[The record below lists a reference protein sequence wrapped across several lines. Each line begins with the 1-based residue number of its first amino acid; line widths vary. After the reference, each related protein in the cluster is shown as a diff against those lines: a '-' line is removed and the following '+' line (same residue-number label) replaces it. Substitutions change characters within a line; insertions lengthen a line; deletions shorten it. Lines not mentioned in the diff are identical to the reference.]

1 MFVNGGDGM
10 KELTARLAAVA
21 ARVRPGSRV
30 ADIGTDHA
38 LLPVWLLQSGR
49 CPAAIASDIGEGPA
63 DAARRTVSEAGLAA
77 RIPVR
82 VGDGLSPILPDE
94 VDDVVI
100 AGMGGE
106 TIAEILH
113 AAPWVRDVRYR
124 LVLQPMSKPER
135 LRRFLY
141 EGGFAIEEEV
151 VAAEGERLYAVMV
164 CRFTGEVRTA
174 SLGDC
179 LIGAIPHTT
188 EGEAYLKKQGGRI
201 SDKLSGLPKT
211 PQNAAERAELEAA
224 ARQLNAWLSSE

>member
-1 MFVNGGDGM
+1 M

-21 ARVRPGSRV
+21 ALVRQGSRV

-38 LLPVWLLQSGR
+38 LLPVWLVQSGQ

-63 DAARRTVSEAGLAA
+63 ASARRTVDEAGLTA

-82 VGDGLSPILPDE
+82 VGDGLAPVAPHE

-106 TIAEILH
+106 TIAAIMQS
-113 AAPWVRDVRYR
+113 APWLRNSRYQ

-141 EGGFAIEEEV
+141 SAGFAIERETV
-151 VAAEGERLYAVMV
+151 VAEGLRLYAVMV
-164 CRFTGEVRTA
+164 CRFTGEVRGAT
-174 SLGDC
+174 LGDC
-179 LIGAIPHTT
+179 LVGAIPHTD
-188 EGEAYLKKQGGRI
+188 EGVAYLKKQGGRI
-201 SDKLSGLPKT
+201 LDKLSGLPKT
-211 PQNAAERAELEAA
+211 PETAGERAELADAA
-224 ARQLNAWLSSE
+224 QQLDKWFSQD